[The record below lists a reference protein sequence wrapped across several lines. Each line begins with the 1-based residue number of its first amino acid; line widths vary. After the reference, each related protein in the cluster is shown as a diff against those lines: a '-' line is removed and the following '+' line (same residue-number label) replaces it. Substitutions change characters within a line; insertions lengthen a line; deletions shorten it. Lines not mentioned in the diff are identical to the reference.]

1 MRSLKELIAK
11 RISQSERE
19 LNADEAD
26 FVLTVIRSA
35 QDDDSRYEVEDG
47 KLKHYRT
54 VRDGTWIKEY
64 VNGKIFKETE
74 MYPNGNIRSESWL
87 NRKGRWDKK
96 QVGKGSGPARIEY
109 YENGNK
115 ATEYWYQDG
124 SRHRTQSGEGFG
136 PAITGWYESGV
147 KYFEHWYQN
156 NELNREGFP
165 AAITWYEN
173 GNKKSE
179 SWFRNGKLDRKG
191 APAVTTWYEDGNKK
205 SESWLRNGEPY
216 RENNLPYS
224 TTWDIDGEIVA
235 VRPVRFE

>member
-19 LNADEAD
+19 LDAEDAEIILTILDSMQNDESKYK
-26 FVLTVIRSA
+26 VVN
-35 QDDDSRYEVEDG
+35 G
-47 KLKHYRT
+47 KLQHIQKF
-54 VRDGTWIKEY
+54 RDGTWIKKY
-64 VNGKIFKETE
+64 VNGKLVKETE
-74 MYPNGNIRSESWL
+74 MYPNGNMRSESWY
-87 NRKGRWDKK
+87 NKGRWDRK
-96 QVGKGSGPARIEY
+96 QTGKGSGPARIEY

-124 SRHRTQSGEGFG
+124 SRHRSQTGEGSG
-136 PAITGWYESGV
+136 PAITGWYESGA
-147 KYFEHWYQN
+147 KYFEHWYQDG
-156 NELNREGFP
+156 EIDRKGFP
-165 AAITWYEN
+165 AATNWYEN

-191 APAVTTWYEDGNKK
+191 APAVTSWYEDGNKQ

-224 TTWDIDGEIVA
+224 TTWDIDGEVVA
-235 VRPVRFE
+235 TRPARFE